1 METGCGSHRV
11 ALMIRDSAGMEIAD
25 IDESGTIDKKEF
37 AVFVKKLDKSVDD
50 DKCNEIFEA

>member
-1 METGCGSHRV
+1 
-11 ALMIRDSAGMEIAD
+11 MEIAD
-25 IDESGTIDKKEF
+25 IDESGTIDKQEF